1 METAKIRVVTIV
13 ATAELQER
21 LENDLLALGVS
32 GLTIGKADGRG
43 SHGVRRAGLFDRA
56 NVRIETLVSAPLA
69 DKIMQLVVK
78 HYAGQECLAYV
89 HDVEAVPKEHF
100 G

>member
-21 LENDLLALGVS
+21 LERDLLALGVS
-32 GLTIGKADGRG
+32 GLTIGKVDGRG

-56 NVRIETLVSAPLA
+56 NVRIETLVSRPIA
-69 DKIMQLVVK
+69 DKILQLVVT